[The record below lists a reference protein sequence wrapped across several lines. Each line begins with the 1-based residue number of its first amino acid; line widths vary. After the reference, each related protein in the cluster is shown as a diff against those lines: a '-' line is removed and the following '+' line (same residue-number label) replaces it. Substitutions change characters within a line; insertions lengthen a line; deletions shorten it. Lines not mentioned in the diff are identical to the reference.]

1 MSSNNN
7 NNNNTQFHKIV
18 VPIDGSENSFH
29 ASSLAIDMAAKYGA
43 ELLII
48 HILHMNP
55 NLQALGYYG
64 LSDTSDVA
72 EKYIGAARKEAA
84 PWFERI
90 KLEAQSKNISQIKSE
105 AISGSLS
112 IVGEIANYAEENNA
126 DLIVIGSRGRTGFK
140 KMLLGSV
147 ASGVITYAP
156 CPVLVVK

>member
-1 MSSNNN
+1 MSNQE
-7 NNNNTQFHKIV
+7 TEFHKIV

-29 ASSLAIDMAAKYGA
+29 ASSLAIGMAAKYGSQ
-43 ELLII
+43 LLII
-48 HILHMNP
+48 HILHMNL

-64 LSDTSDVA
+64 LSDTNEA
-72 EKYIGAARKEAA
+72 TEKYVEASRKEAA
-84 PWFERI
+84 PWFDRI
-90 KLEAQSKNISQIKSE
+90 KKEAENTGVTQVKSE
-105 AISGSLS
+105 AIAGSLS
-112 IVGEIANYAEENNA
+112 IVGEIVNYAEENNA